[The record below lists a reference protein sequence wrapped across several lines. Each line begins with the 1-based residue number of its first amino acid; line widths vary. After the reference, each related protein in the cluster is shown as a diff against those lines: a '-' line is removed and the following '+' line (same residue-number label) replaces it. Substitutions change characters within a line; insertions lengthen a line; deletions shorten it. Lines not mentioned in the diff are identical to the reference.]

1 MAVSEEDVE
10 QLVGTRTAKEKE
22 VPLSQIIDVLNER
35 FGTTFTKADQLFFDQ
50 IIEYTKADVTVQ
62 ERARANDLGNFALSM
77 KKNLMDAIVDRMD
90 ANQVLANKSISEQE
104 FQDVAFREMVRR
116 FYDELRADER
126 R

>member
-50 IIEYTKADVTVQ
+50 IVEHTKADVTVQ

-77 KKNLMDAIVDRMD
+77 KKNLMNAIVDRMD
-90 ANQVLANKSISEQE
+90 ANQVLANKYISEQE